1 MPNRTLRLNY
11 PAALLRQPI
20 LEQLIRTFN
29 VSVNIV
35 RAQISLEEG
44 WLEIDVDGAEGELG
58 RAQAWL
64 EEQGIEV
71 LQIE

>member
-20 LEQLIRTFN
+20 VQQLIRTFN

-44 WLEIDVDGAEGELG
+44 WLEIEVEGAEAELD
-58 RAQAWL
+58 RAEAWL
-64 EEQGIEV
+64 GLQGIEV

>member
-20 LEQLIRTFN
+20 VQQLIRAFN
-29 VSVNIV
+29 VSVNIL
-35 RAQISLEEG
+35 RAQISLEEA
-44 WLEIDVDGAEGELG
+44 WLEIEVEGAETELD
-58 RAQAWL
+58 RAEAWL
-64 EEQGIEV
+64 ELQGIEV

>member
-1 MPNRTLRLNY
+1 MAHRTLRLNY

-20 LEQLIRTFN
+20 LQQLIRMFN

-44 WLEIDVDGAEGELG
+44 WLEIDVDGAETELA
-58 RAQAWL
+58 RARAWL
-64 EEQGIEV
+64 EEQGLEVFEIE
-71 LQIE
+71 

>member
-20 LEQLIRTFN
+20 VQQLIRTFN

-44 WLEIDVDGAEGELG
+44 WLEIEVEGAEAELG
-58 RAQAWL
+58 RAEAWL
-64 EEQGIEV
+64 GSQGIEV
-71 LQIE
+71 LQIG

>member
-20 LEQLIRTFN
+20 LQQLIRKFN

-35 RAQISLEEG
+35 RAQITLEEG
-44 WLEIDVDGAEGELG
+44 WLEIEVEGDDGELA
-58 RAQAWL
+58 RAEDWL
-64 EEQGIEV
+64 KGQGIEV
-71 LQIE
+71 LLIE

>member
-20 LEQLIRTFN
+20 LQQLIRSFS

-44 WLEIDVDGAEGELG
+44 WLEIDVEGDEGEIG
-58 RAQAWL
+58 RAQVWL
-64 EEQGIEV
+64 ESQGIEV
-71 LQIE
+71 LQID